1 MKTKENQ
8 DRQSA
13 AAPRQERKARPEDT
27 APERKKRPASGA
39 ATGSSAP
46 ARRRPAEAAGKS
58 PRQQKPAQSA
68 PEESR
73 QRPARTAQSAPEQA
87 RQRPAR
93 APQSAPTQSRQRPA
107 AAAQKEQPAAQRQQT
122 GKRQPDSRPAR
133 SQSTAQQQPRRRA
146 ASELKG
152 ISVTPP
158 QGTGPRKSAPR
169 SSSSTPPRRS
179 TTGTARKQEK
189 KNPVQNLLSAVVSR
203 RRMDPE
209 EKARLRR
216 KQEEAREKRKAALG
230 NAPVVI
236 YTQPQSFNRDRLIL
250 ELISIMAVVAALI
263 LGMSV
268 FFKVKTITV
277 AGAETYSTWA
287 VQEASGIK
295 EGDNLLTFSKTRA
308 RAKILANMA
317 YVDSVRIGIKLPD
330 TVIIYVEELDVAYA
344 IKSGDGDWWLMNSSG
359 KVVEQITQR
368 QADNYTQVLGVTLDS
383 PQPTRQ
389 GVAMELP
396 AETSESGELI
406 PVTVTGAQRLATA
419 LEILKALEDNDIVGD
434 AKSVDVTQLNE
445 IMLWYGSRYEVHLGD
460 NTKMDYKIACMND
473 AILQMSDYQTGILD
487 ISFTTWPDQVGYT
500 PFG

>member
-13 AAPRQERKARPEDT
+13 AAPRQERRARPEDT
-27 APERKKRPASGA
+27 APERKRRPASGA
-39 ATGSSAP
+39 ATGSPAP
-46 ARRRPAEAAGKS
+46 ARRGPAEAAGKS
-58 PRQQKPAQSA
+58 TRQQKPAQSA

-73 QRPARTAQSAPEQA
+73 QRPARTT
-87 RQRPAR
+87 
-93 APQSAPTQSRQRPA
+93 QSAPTQSRQRSA
-107 AAAQKEQPAAQRQQT
+107 LAAQKEQPV
-122 GKRQPDSRPAR
+122 KRQPDSRPAR
-133 SQSTAQQQPRRRA
+133 SQSEAQQQPRRRA

-152 ISVTPP
+152 ASVTPP

-169 SSSSTPPRRS
+169 SSGSSTPPRRS
-179 TTGTARKQEK
+179 TSGTARKQEK

-216 KQEEAREKRKAALG
+216 KQEQAREKRKAALG

-250 ELISIMAVVAALI
+250 ELISVMAVVAALI

-368 QADNYTQVLGVTLDS
+368 QAENYTQVLGVTLDS

-389 GVAMELP
+389 GIAMELP

-419 LEILKALEDNDIVGD
+419 LQILKALEDNDIVGD

-460 NTKMDYKIACMND
+460 NTKLDYKIACMND

>member
-13 AAPRQERKARPEDT
+13 AAPRQERRARPEDS

-39 ATGSSAP
+39 TGSPAP
-46 ARRRPAEAAGKS
+46 ERRRPAEAAGKS

-73 QRPARTAQSAPEQA
+73 QRPARVAQSAPEEA

-93 APQSAPTQSRQRPA
+93 AAQTAPTQSRQRPA
-107 AAAQKEQPAAQRQQT
+107 PAAQKEQLAAQRQQT

-133 SQSTAQQQPRRRA
+133 SQSTAQQQPRRRP
-146 ASELKG
+146 SSQSGG

-169 SSSSTPPRRS
+169 SSSTPPRRS

-216 KQEEAREKRKAALG
+216 KQEEAREKRKAAMG

-406 PVTVTGAQRLATA
+406 PVTVTGAQRLASA

-460 NTKMDYKIACMND
+460 NTKLDYKIACMND

>member
-13 AAPRQERKARPEDT
+13 AAPRQERRARPEDS
-27 APERKKRPASGA
+27 ASERKKRPASGA
-39 ATGSSAP
+39 AGGSPAP
-46 ARRRPAEAAGKS
+46 ERRRPAETAGKS
-58 PRQQKPAQSA
+58 TRPQKPAQSTPEEARQRPARTAQNA

-73 QRPARTAQSAPEQA
+73 QRPARAA
-87 RQRPAR
+87 
-93 APQSAPTQSRQRPA
+93 QSAPTQNRQRPA
-107 AAAQKEQPAAQRQQT
+107 AAAQKKQPTRTAQREQT
-122 GKRQPDSRPAR
+122 GKRQPDSRQ
-133 SQSTAQQQPRRRA
+133 SQSTARQPRRAA

-152 ISVTPP
+152 VSVTPP

-169 SSSSTPPRRS
+169 SSGSSAPPRRS
-179 TTGTARKQEK
+179 TSGTTRKQEK
-189 KNPVQNLLSAVVSR
+189 KSPVQNLLSAVVSR

-250 ELISIMAVVAALI
+250 ELISVMAVVAALI

-344 IKSGDGDWWLMNSSG
+344 IKSGDGDWWLINSSG

-368 QADNYTQVLGVTLDS
+368 QAENYTQVLGVTLDS

-396 AETSESGELI
+396 AETSETGELI

-419 LEILKALEDNDIVGD
+419 LQILKALEDNDIVGD

-445 IMLWYGSRYEVHLGD
+445 ILLWYGSRYEVHLGD
-460 NTKMDYKIACMND
+460 NTKLDYKIACMND

>member
-13 AAPRQERKARPEDT
+13 AAPRQERRARPEDS

-39 ATGSSAP
+39 AGGSPAP
-46 ARRRPAEAAGKS
+46 ERRRPAETAGKS
-58 PRQQKPAQSA
+58 TRPQKPAQST
-68 PEESR
+68 PEEAR
-73 QRPARTAQSAPEQA
+73 QRPARTAQ
-87 RQRPAR
+87 
-93 APQSAPTQSRQRPA
+93 
-107 AAAQKEQPAAQRQQT
+107 KEQPTRTAQREQT
-122 GKRQPDSRPAR
+122 GKRQPNSRQ
-133 SQSTAQQQPRRRA
+133 SQSTAQQPRRA
-146 ASELKG
+146 AATELKG
-152 ISVTPP
+152 VSVTPP

-169 SSSSTPPRRS
+169 SSGSSAPPRRS
-179 TTGTARKQEK
+179 TSGTARKQEK

-216 KQEEAREKRKAALG
+216 KQEQAREKRKAALG

-250 ELISIMAVVAALI
+250 ELISVMAVVAALI

-368 QADNYTQVLGVTLDS
+368 QAENYTQVLGVTLDS

-389 GVAMELP
+389 GIAMELP

-419 LEILKALEDNDIVGD
+419 LQILKALEDNDIVGD

-460 NTKMDYKIACMND
+460 NTKLDYKIACMND

>member
-13 AAPRQERKARPEDT
+13 AAPRQERRARPEDS

-39 ATGSSAP
+39 AGGSPAP
-46 ARRRPAEAAGKS
+46 ERRRPAETAGKS
-58 PRQQKPAQSA
+58 TRPQKPAQSTPEEARQRPARTAQNA

-73 QRPARTAQSAPEQA
+73 QRPARTAQKEQ
-87 RQRPAR
+87 
-93 APQSAPTQSRQRPA
+93 PTRT
-107 AAAQKEQPAAQRQQT
+107 AQKEQPTRTAQREQT
-122 GKRQPDSRPAR
+122 GKRQPDSRQ
-133 SQSTAQQQPRRRA
+133 SQSTARQPRRAA

-152 ISVTPP
+152 VSVTPP

-169 SSSSTPPRRS
+169 SSGSSAPPRRS
-179 TTGTARKQEK
+179 TSGTTRKQEK
-189 KNPVQNLLSAVVSR
+189 KSPVQNLLSAVVSR

-250 ELISIMAVVAALI
+250 ELISVMAVVAALI

-344 IKSGDGDWWLMNSSG
+344 IKSGDGDWWLINSSG
-359 KVVEQITQR
+359 KVVEQVTQR
-368 QADNYTQVLGVTLDS
+368 QAENYTQVLGVTLDS

-396 AETSESGELI
+396 AETSETGELI

-419 LEILKALEDNDIVGD
+419 LQILKALEDNDIVGD

-445 IMLWYGSRYEVHLGD
+445 ILLWYGSRYEVHLGD
-460 NTKMDYKIACMND
+460 NTKLDYKIACMND

>member
-13 AAPRQERKARPEDT
+13 AAPRQERRARPEDS

-39 ATGSSAP
+39 AGGSPAP
-46 ARRRPAEAAGKS
+46 ERRRPAETAGKS
-58 PRQQKPAQSA
+58 TRQRKPAQSTPEEARQRPARTAQNA

-73 QRPARTAQSAPEQA
+73 QRPARTAQKEQ
-87 RQRPAR
+87 
-93 APQSAPTQSRQRPA
+93 PTRT
-107 AAAQKEQPAAQRQQT
+107 AQKEQPTRTAQREQT
-122 GKRQPDSRPAR
+122 GKRQPDSRQ
-133 SQSTAQQQPRRRA
+133 SQSTARQPRRAA

-152 ISVTPP
+152 VSVTPP

-169 SSSSTPPRRS
+169 SSGSSAPPRRS
-179 TTGTARKQEK
+179 TSGTTRKQEK
-189 KNPVQNLLSAVVSR
+189 KSPVQNLLSAVVSR

-250 ELISIMAVVAALI
+250 ELISVMAVVAALI

-344 IKSGDGDWWLMNSSG
+344 IKSGDGDWWLINSSG
-359 KVVEQITQR
+359 KVVEQVTQR
-368 QADNYTQVLGVTLDS
+368 QAENYTQVLGVTLDS

-396 AETSESGELI
+396 AETSETGELI

-419 LEILKALEDNDIVGD
+419 LQILKALEDNDIVGD

-445 IMLWYGSRYEVHLGD
+445 ILLWYGSRYEVHLGD
-460 NTKMDYKIACMND
+460 NTKLDYKIACMND

>member
-13 AAPRQERKARPEDT
+13 AAPRQERRARPEDS

-39 ATGSSAP
+39 AGGNPAP
-46 ARRRPAEAAGKS
+46 ERRRPAETAGKS
-58 PRQQKPAQSA
+58 TRQQKPAQST
-68 PEESR
+68 PEEAR
-73 QRPARTAQSAPEQA
+73 QRPARTAQSAPEEGRQRQA
-87 RQRPAR
+87 RA
-93 APQSAPTQSRQRPA
+93 AQSAPTQSRQRPA
-107 AAAQKEQPAAQRQQT
+107 PAAQKKQPTAQRQQT
-122 GKRQPDSRPAR
+122 GRQQDSRQSR
-133 SQSTAQQQPRRRA
+133 SAAQQQPRRRA

-152 ISVTPP
+152 VSVTPP

-169 SSSSTPPRRS
+169 SSGSSAPPRRS
-179 TTGTARKQEK
+179 TSGTTRKQEK
-189 KNPVQNLLSAVVSR
+189 KSPVQNLLSAVVSR

-250 ELISIMAVVAALI
+250 ELISVMAVVAALI

-344 IKSGDGDWWLMNSSG
+344 IKSGDGDWWLINSSG
-359 KVVEQITQR
+359 KVVEQVTQR
-368 QADNYTQVLGVTLDS
+368 QAENYTQVLGVTLDS

-406 PVTVTGAQRLATA
+406 PVTVTGAQRLASA

-445 IMLWYGSRYEVHLGD
+445 ILLWYGSRYEVHLGD
-460 NTKMDYKIACMND
+460 NTKLDYKIACMND

>member
-13 AAPRQERKARPEDT
+13 AAPRQERRARPEDS

-39 ATGSSAP
+39 AGGSPAP
-46 ARRRPAEAAGKS
+46 ERRRPAETAGKS
-58 PRQQKPAQSA
+58 TRQRKPAQSTPEEARQRPARTAQNA

-73 QRPARTAQSAPEQA
+73 QRPARAA
-87 RQRPAR
+87 
-93 APQSAPTQSRQRPA
+93 QSAPTQSRQRSA
-107 AAAQKEQPAAQRQQT
+107 LAAQKEQPA
-122 GKRQPDSRPAR
+122 KRQPDSRPAR
-133 SQSTAQQQPRRRA
+133 SQSEAQQPRRAA

-152 ISVTPP
+152 VSVTPP

-169 SSSSTPPRRS
+169 SSSAPPRRS
-179 TTGTARKQEK
+179 TSGTTRKQEK
-189 KNPVQNLLSAVVSR
+189 KSPVQNLLSAVVSR

-250 ELISIMAVVAALI
+250 ELISVMAVVAALI

-344 IKSGDGDWWLMNSSG
+344 IKSGDGDWWLINSSG

-368 QADNYTQVLGVTLDS
+368 QAENYTQVLGVTLDS

-396 AETSESGELI
+396 AETSETGELI

-419 LEILKALEDNDIVGD
+419 LQILKALEDNDIVGD

-445 IMLWYGSRYEVHLGD
+445 ILLWYGSRYEVHLGD
-460 NTKMDYKIACMND
+460 NTKLDYKIACMND

>member
-13 AAPRQERKARPEDT
+13 AAPRQERRARPEDS

-39 ATGSSAP
+39 AGGSPAP
-46 ARRRPAEAAGKS
+46 ERRRPAETAGKS
-58 PRQQKPAQSA
+58 TRPQKPAQST
-68 PEESR
+68 PEEAR
-73 QRPARTAQSAPEQA
+73 QQPARTAQ
-87 RQRPAR
+87 
-93 APQSAPTQSRQRPA
+93 
-107 AAAQKEQPAAQRQQT
+107 KEQPTRTAQREQT
-122 GKRQPDSRPAR
+122 GKRQPNSRQ
-133 SQSTAQQQPRRRA
+133 SQSTAQQPRRA
-146 ASELKG
+146 AATELKG
-152 ISVTPP
+152 VSVTPP

-169 SSSSTPPRRS
+169 SSGSSAPPRRS
-179 TTGTARKQEK
+179 TSGTTRKQEK
-189 KNPVQNLLSAVVSR
+189 KSPVQNLLSAVVSR

-250 ELISIMAVVAALI
+250 ELISVMAVVAALI

-344 IKSGDGDWWLMNSSG
+344 IKSGDGDWWLINSSG
-359 KVVEQITQR
+359 KVVEQVTQR
-368 QADNYTQVLGVTLDS
+368 QAENYTQVLGVTLDS

-396 AETSESGELI
+396 AETSETGELI

-419 LEILKALEDNDIVGD
+419 LQILKALEDNDIVGD

-445 IMLWYGSRYEVHLGD
+445 ILLWYGSRYEVHLGD
-460 NTKMDYKIACMND
+460 NTKLDYKIACMND

>member
-13 AAPRQERKARPEDT
+13 AAPRQERRARPEDT
-27 APERKKRPASGA
+27 APERKRRPASGA
-39 ATGSSAP
+39 ATGSPAP
-46 ARRRPAEAAGKS
+46 ARRGPAEAAGKS
-58 PRQQKPAQSA
+58 TRQQKPAQSA

-73 QRPARTAQSAPEQA
+73 QRPARTT
-87 RQRPAR
+87 
-93 APQSAPTQSRQRPA
+93 QSAPTQSRQRSA
-107 AAAQKEQPAAQRQQT
+107 LAAQKEQPA
-122 GKRQPDSRPAR
+122 KRQPDSRPAR
-133 SQSTAQQQPRRRA
+133 SQSEAQQQPRRRA
-146 ASELKG
+146 TSELKG
-152 ISVTPP
+152 ASVTPP

-169 SSSSTPPRRS
+169 SSGSSTPPRRS
-179 TTGTARKQEK
+179 TSGTARKQEK

-216 KQEEAREKRKAALG
+216 KQEQAREKRKAALG

-250 ELISIMAVVAALI
+250 ELISVMAVVAALI

-368 QADNYTQVLGVTLDS
+368 QAENYTQVLGVTLDS

-389 GVAMELP
+389 GIAMELP

-419 LEILKALEDNDIVGD
+419 LQILKALEDNDIVGD

-460 NTKMDYKIACMND
+460 NTKLDYKIACMND

>member
-13 AAPRQERKARPEDT
+13 AAPRQERRARPEDS

-39 ATGSSAP
+39 AGGSPAP
-46 ARRRPAEAAGKS
+46 ERRRPAETAGKS
-58 PRQQKPAQSA
+58 TRPQKPAQST
-68 PEESR
+68 PEEAR
-73 QRPARTAQSAPEQA
+73 QRPARTAQ
-87 RQRPAR
+87 
-93 APQSAPTQSRQRPA
+93 
-107 AAAQKEQPAAQRQQT
+107 KEQPTRTVQREQT
-122 GKRQPDSRPAR
+122 GKRQPDSRQ
-133 SQSTAQQQPRRRA
+133 SQSAAQQQTTRRRP
-146 ASELKG
+146 SSQSGG

-169 SSSSTPPRRS
+169 SSSTPPRRS
-179 TTGTARKQEK
+179 ATVTARKQEK
-189 KNPVQNLLSAVVSR
+189 KSPVQNLLSAVVSR

-250 ELISIMAVVAALI
+250 ELISVMAVVAALI

-268 FFKVKTITV
+268 FFNVKTITV

-344 IKSGDGDWWLMNSSG
+344 IKSGDGDWWLINSSG
-359 KVVEQITQR
+359 KVVEQVTQR
-368 QADNYTQVLGVTLDS
+368 QAENYTQVLGVTLDS

-396 AETSESGELI
+396 AETSETGELI

-419 LEILKALEDNDIVGD
+419 LQILKALEDNDIVGD

-445 IMLWYGSRYEVHLGD
+445 ILLWYGSRYEVHLGD
-460 NTKMDYKIACMND
+460 NTKLDYKIACMND

>member
-8 DRQSA
+8 DRQST
-13 AAPRQERKARPEDT
+13 AAPRQERRARPEDS

-39 ATGSSAP
+39 ATGSPAP
-46 ARRRPAEAAGKS
+46 ERRRPAETAGKS
-58 PRQQKPAQSA
+58 SRQQKPAQSA

-73 QRPARTAQSAPEQA
+73 QRPARTAQNAPEES

-93 APQSAPTQSRQRPA
+93 AAQSAPTQSRQRPA

-122 GKRQPDSRPAR
+122 GRQQDSRQSR
-133 SQSTAQQQPRRRA
+133 SAAQQQPRRRA
-146 ASELKG
+146 TSELKG
-152 ISVTPP
+152 VSVTPP

-169 SSSSTPPRRS
+169 SSSTPPRRS
-179 TTGTARKQEK
+179 TSGTARKQEK
-189 KNPVQNLLSAVVSR
+189 KNPVQNLLSAVTNR
-203 RRMDPE
+203 KRLDPE

-250 ELISIMAVVAALI
+250 ELISVMAVVAALI

-344 IKSGDGDWWLMNSSG
+344 IKSSDGDWWLMNSSG

-368 QADNYTQVLGVTLDS
+368 QAENYTQVLGVTLDS

-389 GVAMELP
+389 GIAMELP

-406 PVTVTGAQRLATA
+406 PVTVTGAQRLASA

-445 IMLWYGSRYEVHLGD
+445 ILLWYGSRYEVHLGD
-460 NTKMDYKIACMND
+460 NTKLDYKIACMND

-487 ISFTTWPDQVGYT
+487 ISFTIWPDQVGYT

>member
-13 AAPRQERKARPEDT
+13 AAPRQERRARPEDT

-39 ATGSSAP
+39 AGGSPAP
-46 ARRRPAEAAGKS
+46 TRRRPAETAGKS

-73 QRPARTAQSAPEQA
+73 QRPARAAQSAPEEA
-87 RQRPAR
+87 RRPAR
-93 APQSAPTQSRQRPA
+93 TAQNAPTQSRQRPA
-107 AAAQKEQPAAQRQQT
+107 PAAQKEQPA
-122 GKRQPDSRPAR
+122 KRQPDSRPAR
-133 SQSTAQQQPRRRA
+133 SQSAAQQQPRRRA

-152 ISVTPP
+152 VSVTPP

-169 SSSSTPPRRS
+169 SSGSSTPPRRS
-179 TTGTARKQEK
+179 TSGTTRKQEK

-216 KQEEAREKRKAALG
+216 KQEEAREKRKAAMG

-250 ELISIMAVVAALI
+250 ELISVMAVVAALI

-406 PVTVTGAQRLATA
+406 PVTVTGAQRLSTA
-419 LEILKALEDNDIVGD
+419 LDILKALEDNDIVGD

-460 NTKMDYKIACMND
+460 NTKLDYKIACMND

>member
-13 AAPRQERKARPEDT
+13 AAPRQERRARPEDS

-39 ATGSSAP
+39 AGGSPAP
-46 ARRRPAEAAGKS
+46 ERRRPAETAGKS
-58 PRQQKPAQSA
+58 TRPQKPAQSTPEEARQRPARTAQNA

-73 QRPARTAQSAPEQA
+73 QRPARTAQ
-87 RQRPAR
+87 
-93 APQSAPTQSRQRPA
+93 
-107 AAAQKEQPAAQRQQT
+107 KEQPTRTAQREQT
-122 GKRQPDSRPAR
+122 GKRQPNSRQ
-133 SQSTAQQQPRRRA
+133 SQSTAQQPRRA
-146 ASELKG
+146 AATELKG
-152 ISVTPP
+152 VSVTPP

-169 SSSSTPPRRS
+169 SSGSSAPPRRS
-179 TTGTARKQEK
+179 TSGTTRKQEK
-189 KNPVQNLLSAVVSR
+189 KSPVQNLLSAVVSR

-250 ELISIMAVVAALI
+250 ELISVMAVVAALI

-344 IKSGDGDWWLMNSSG
+344 IKSGDGDWWLINSSG
-359 KVVEQITQR
+359 KVVEQVTQR
-368 QADNYTQVLGVTLDS
+368 QAENYTQVLGVTLDS

-396 AETSESGELI
+396 AETSETGELI

-419 LEILKALEDNDIVGD
+419 LQILKALEDNDIVGD

-445 IMLWYGSRYEVHLGD
+445 ILLWYGSRYEVHLGD
-460 NTKMDYKIACMND
+460 NTKLDYKIACMND

>member
-13 AAPRQERKARPEDT
+13 AAPRQERRARPEDS

-39 ATGSSAP
+39 AGGSPAP
-46 ARRRPAEAAGKS
+46 ERRRPAETAGKS
-58 PRQQKPAQSA
+58 TRPQKPTQST
-68 PEESR
+68 PEEAR
-73 QRPARTAQSAPEQA
+73 QRPARTAQ
-87 RQRPAR
+87 
-93 APQSAPTQSRQRPA
+93 
-107 AAAQKEQPAAQRQQT
+107 KEQPTRTAQREQT
-122 GKRQPDSRPAR
+122 GKRQPDSRQ
-133 SQSTAQQQPRRRA
+133 SQSTAQQPRRAA

-152 ISVTPP
+152 VSVTPP

-169 SSSSTPPRRS
+169 SSGSSAPPRRS
-179 TTGTARKQEK
+179 TSGTTRKQEK
-189 KNPVQNLLSAVVSR
+189 KSPVQNLLSAVVSR

-250 ELISIMAVVAALI
+250 ELISVMAVVAALI

-344 IKSGDGDWWLMNSSG
+344 IKSGDGDWWLINSSG
-359 KVVEQITQR
+359 KVVEQVTQR
-368 QADNYTQVLGVTLDS
+368 QAENYTQVLGVTLDS

-396 AETSESGELI
+396 AETSETGELI

-419 LEILKALEDNDIVGD
+419 LQILKALEDNDIVGD

-445 IMLWYGSRYEVHLGD
+445 ILLWYGSRYEVHLGD
-460 NTKMDYKIACMND
+460 NTKLDYKIACMND

>member
-13 AAPRQERKARPEDT
+13 AAPRQERRARPEDS

-39 ATGSSAP
+39 AGGSP
-46 ARRRPAEAAGKS
+46 ALERRRPAETAGKS
-58 PRQQKPAQSA
+58 TRQRKPAQSTPEEARQRPARTAQNA

-73 QRPARTAQSAPEQA
+73 QRPARAA
-87 RQRPAR
+87 
-93 APQSAPTQSRQRPA
+93 QSAPTQNRQRPA
-107 AAAQKEQPAAQRQQT
+107 AAAQKEQPTRTAQREQT
-122 GKRQPDSRPAR
+122 GKRQPDSRQ
-133 SQSTAQQQPRRRA
+133 SQSTAQQPRRAA

-152 ISVTPP
+152 VSVTPP

-169 SSSSTPPRRS
+169 SSGSSAPPRRS
-179 TTGTARKQEK
+179 ASGTTRKQEK
-189 KNPVQNLLSAVVSR
+189 KSPVQNLLSAVVSR

-250 ELISIMAVVAALI
+250 ELISVMAVVAALI

-344 IKSGDGDWWLMNSSG
+344 IKSGDGDWWLINSSG
-359 KVVEQITQR
+359 KVVEQVTQR
-368 QADNYTQVLGVTLDS
+368 QAENYTQVLGVTLDS

-396 AETSESGELI
+396 AETSETGELI

-419 LEILKALEDNDIVGD
+419 LQILKALEDNDIVGD

-445 IMLWYGSRYEVHLGD
+445 ILLWYGSRYEVHLGD
-460 NTKMDYKIACMND
+460 NTKLDYKIACMND

>member
-13 AAPRQERKARPEDT
+13 AAPRQERRARPEDS

-39 ATGSSAP
+39 AGGSPAP
-46 ARRRPAEAAGKS
+46 ERRRPAETAGKS
-58 PRQQKPAQSA
+58 TRPQKPAQRT
-68 PEESR
+68 PEEAR
-73 QRPARTAQSAPEQA
+73 QRPARTAQ
-87 RQRPAR
+87 
-93 APQSAPTQSRQRPA
+93 
-107 AAAQKEQPAAQRQQT
+107 KEQPSRTAQREQT
-122 GKRQPDSRPAR
+122 GKRQPDSRQ
-133 SQSTAQQQPRRRA
+133 SQSTAQQPRRAA

-152 ISVTPP
+152 VSVTPP

-169 SSSSTPPRRS
+169 SSGSSAPPRRS
-179 TTGTARKQEK
+179 TSGTTRKQEK
-189 KNPVQNLLSAVVSR
+189 KSPVQNLLSAVVSR

-250 ELISIMAVVAALI
+250 ELISVMAVVAALI

-344 IKSGDGDWWLMNSSG
+344 IKSGDGDWWLINSSG
-359 KVVEQITQR
+359 KVVEQVTQR
-368 QADNYTQVLGVTLDS
+368 QAENYTQVLGVTLDS

-396 AETSESGELI
+396 AETSETGELI

-419 LEILKALEDNDIVGD
+419 LQILKALEDNDIVGD

-445 IMLWYGSRYEVHLGD
+445 ILLWYGSRYEVHLGD
-460 NTKMDYKIACMND
+460 NTKLDYKIACMND

>member
-13 AAPRQERKARPEDT
+13 AAPRQERRARPEDS

-39 ATGSSAP
+39 AGGSPAP
-46 ARRRPAEAAGKS
+46 ERRRPAETAGKS
-58 PRQQKPAQSA
+58 TRPQKPAQSTPEEARQRPARTAQNA

-73 QRPARTAQSAPEQA
+73 QRPARTAQKEQ
-87 RQRPAR
+87 
-93 APQSAPTQSRQRPA
+93 PTRT
-107 AAAQKEQPAAQRQQT
+107 AQKEQPTRTAQREQT
-122 GKRQPDSRPAR
+122 GKRQPDSRQ
-133 SQSTAQQQPRRRA
+133 SQSTAQQPRRAA

-152 ISVTPP
+152 VSVTPP

-169 SSSSTPPRRS
+169 SSGSSAPPRRS
-179 TTGTARKQEK
+179 TSGTTRKQEK
-189 KNPVQNLLSAVVSR
+189 KSPVQNLLSAVVSR

-250 ELISIMAVVAALI
+250 ELISVMAVVAALI

-344 IKSGDGDWWLMNSSG
+344 IKSGDGDWWLINSSG
-359 KVVEQITQR
+359 KVVEQVTQR
-368 QADNYTQVLGVTLDS
+368 QAENYTQVLGVTLDS

-396 AETSESGELI
+396 AETSETGELI

-419 LEILKALEDNDIVGD
+419 LQILKALEDNDIVGD

-445 IMLWYGSRYEVHLGD
+445 ILLWYGSRYEVHLGD
-460 NTKMDYKIACMND
+460 NTKLDYKIACMND

>member
-1 MKTKENQ
+1 MKTKESQ
-8 DRQSA
+8 DRQSTA
-13 AAPRQERKARPEDT
+13 ASRQERRARPEDT

-39 ATGSSAP
+39 AAGSSAP
-46 ARRRPAEAAGKS
+46 ASRGSAETTGKS
-58 PRQQKPAQSA
+58 PRQQKPV
-68 PEESR
+68 
-73 QRPARTAQSAPEQA
+73 
-87 RQRPAR
+87 
-93 APQSAPTQSRQRPA
+93 QSAPTQSRQRPA
-107 AAAQKEQPAAQRQQT
+107 SAIQKEQPT
-122 GKRQPDSRPAR
+122 KRQPDSRPAR
-133 SQSTAQQQPRRRA
+133 SQSEAQQQPRRRA

-152 ISVTPP
+152 VSVTPP

-169 SSSSTPPRRS
+169 SSGSSVPPKRS

-216 KQEEAREKRKAALG
+216 KQEQAREKRKAALG

-419 LEILKALEDNDIVGD
+419 LQILKALEDNDIVGD

-460 NTKMDYKIACMND
+460 NTKLDYKIACMND

>member
-13 AAPRQERKARPEDT
+13 AAPRQERRARPEDS

-39 ATGSSAP
+39 AGGSPAP
-46 ARRRPAEAAGKS
+46 ERRRPAETAGKS
-58 PRQQKPAQSA
+58 TRPQKPAQST
-68 PEESR
+68 PEEAR
-73 QRPARTAQSAPEQA
+73 QRPARTAQ
-87 RQRPAR
+87 
-93 APQSAPTQSRQRPA
+93 
-107 AAAQKEQPAAQRQQT
+107 KEQPTRTVQREQT
-122 GKRQPDSRPAR
+122 GKRQPDSRQ
-133 SQSTAQQQPRRRA
+133 SQSAAQQQTTRRRP
-146 ASELKG
+146 SSQSGG

-169 SSSSTPPRRS
+169 SSSTPPRRS
-179 TTGTARKQEK
+179 ATGTARKQEK
-189 KNPVQNLLSAVVSR
+189 KSPVQNLLSAVVSR

-250 ELISIMAVVAALI
+250 ELISVMAVVAALI

-344 IKSGDGDWWLMNSSG
+344 IKSGDGDWWLINSSG
-359 KVVEQITQR
+359 KVVEQVTQR
-368 QADNYTQVLGVTLDS
+368 QAENYTQVLGVTLDS

-396 AETSESGELI
+396 AETSETGELI

-419 LEILKALEDNDIVGD
+419 LQILKALEDNDIVGD

-445 IMLWYGSRYEVHLGD
+445 ILLWYGSRYEVHLGD
-460 NTKMDYKIACMND
+460 NTKLDYKIACMND

>member
-1 MKTKENQ
+1 MKTKDNQ

-13 AAPRQERKARPEDT
+13 AAPRQERRTRPEDS

-39 ATGSSAP
+39 AGGSPAP
-46 ARRRPAEAAGKS
+46 ERRRPAETAGKS
-58 PRQQKPAQSA
+58 TRQQKPIQST
-68 PEESR
+68 PEE
-73 QRPARTAQSAPEQA
+73 A
-87 RQRPAR
+87 RQRPTR
-93 APQSAPTQSRQRPA
+93 T
-107 AAAQKEQPAAQRQQT
+107 AQKEQPTRTAQREQT
-122 GKRQPDSRPAR
+122 GKRQPDSRQ
-133 SQSTAQQQPRRRA
+133 SQSTAQQPRRAA

-152 ISVTPP
+152 VSVTPP

-169 SSSSTPPRRS
+169 SSGSSAPPRRS
-179 TTGTARKQEK
+179 TSGTTRKQEK
-189 KNPVQNLLSAVVSR
+189 KSPVQNLLSAVVSR

-250 ELISIMAVVAALI
+250 ELISVMAVVAALI

-344 IKSGDGDWWLMNSSG
+344 IKSGDGDWWLINSSG
-359 KVVEQITQR
+359 KVVEQVTQR
-368 QADNYTQVLGVTLDS
+368 QAENYTQVLGVTLDS

-396 AETSESGELI
+396 AETSETGELI

-419 LEILKALEDNDIVGD
+419 LQILKALEDNDIVGD

-445 IMLWYGSRYEVHLGD
+445 ILLWYGSRYEVHLGD
-460 NTKMDYKIACMND
+460 NTKLDYKIACMND

>member
-1 MKTKENQ
+1 MKTKEDQ

-13 AAPRQERKARPEDT
+13 AAPRQERRARPEDS

-39 ATGSSAP
+39 AGGSPAP
-46 ARRRPAEAAGKS
+46 ERRRPAETAGKS
-58 PRQQKPAQSA
+58 TRPQKPAQST
-68 PEESR
+68 PEEAR
-73 QRPARTAQSAPEQA
+73 QRPARTAQ
-87 RQRPAR
+87 
-93 APQSAPTQSRQRPA
+93 
-107 AAAQKEQPAAQRQQT
+107 KEQPTRTVQREQT
-122 GKRQPDSRPAR
+122 GKRQPDSRQ
-133 SQSTAQQQPRRRA
+133 SQSAAQQQTTRRRP
-146 ASELKG
+146 SSQSGG

-169 SSSSTPPRRS
+169 SSSTPPRRS
-179 TTGTARKQEK
+179 ATGTARKQEK
-189 KNPVQNLLSAVVSR
+189 KSPVQNLLSAVVSR

-250 ELISIMAVVAALI
+250 ELISVMAVVAALI

-344 IKSGDGDWWLMNSSG
+344 IKSGDGDWWLINSSG
-359 KVVEQITQR
+359 KVVEQVTQR
-368 QADNYTQVLGVTLDS
+368 QAENYTQVLGVTLDS

-396 AETSESGELI
+396 AETSETGELI

-419 LEILKALEDNDIVGD
+419 LQILKALEDNDIVGD

-445 IMLWYGSRYEVHLGD
+445 ILLWYGSRYEVHLGD
-460 NTKMDYKIACMND
+460 NTKLDYKIACMND

>member
-13 AAPRQERKARPEDT
+13 AAPRQERRAHPEDS

-39 ATGSSAP
+39 TGSPAP
-46 ARRRPAEAAGKS
+46 ERRRPAEAAGKS

-73 QRPARTAQSAPEQA
+73 QRPARTAQSAPEEA
-87 RQRPAR
+87 RRPAR
-93 APQSAPTQSRQRPA
+93 TAQNAPTQSRQRPA
-107 AAAQKEQPAAQRQQT
+107 PAAQKEQPAAQRQQT

-133 SQSTAQQQPRRRA
+133 SQSTAQQQPRRRP
-146 ASELKG
+146 SSQSGG

-169 SSSSTPPRRS
+169 SSSTPPRRS
-179 TTGTARKQEK
+179 ATGTTRKQEK

-216 KQEEAREKRKAALG
+216 KQEEAREKRKAAMG

-419 LEILKALEDNDIVGD
+419 LDILKALEDNDIVGD
-434 AKSVDVTQLNE
+434 AKSVDVTQLSE

>member
-13 AAPRQERKARPEDT
+13 AAPRQERRARPEDS

-39 ATGSSAP
+39 AGGSPAP
-46 ARRRPAEAAGKS
+46 ERRRPAETAGKS
-58 PRQQKPAQSA
+58 TRQRKPAQST
-68 PEESR
+68 PEEAR
-73 QRPARTAQSAPEQA
+73 QRPARTAQ
-87 RQRPAR
+87 
-93 APQSAPTQSRQRPA
+93 
-107 AAAQKEQPAAQRQQT
+107 KEQPTRTVQREQT
-122 GKRQPDSRPAR
+122 GKRQPDSRQ
-133 SQSTAQQQPRRRA
+133 SQSAAQQQTTRRRP
-146 ASELKG
+146 SSQSGG

-169 SSSSTPPRRS
+169 SSSTPPRRS
-179 TTGTARKQEK
+179 ATGTARKQEK
-189 KNPVQNLLSAVVSR
+189 KSPVQNLLSAVVSR

-250 ELISIMAVVAALI
+250 ELISVMAVVAALI

-344 IKSGDGDWWLMNSSG
+344 IKSGDGDWWLINSSG
-359 KVVEQITQR
+359 KVVEQVTQR
-368 QADNYTQVLGVTLDS
+368 QAENYTQVLGVTLDS

-396 AETSESGELI
+396 AETSETGELI

-419 LEILKALEDNDIVGD
+419 LQILKALEDNDIVGD

-445 IMLWYGSRYEVHLGD
+445 ILLWYGSRYEVHLGD
-460 NTKMDYKIACMND
+460 NTKLDYKIACMND

>member
-13 AAPRQERKARPEDT
+13 AAPRQERRARPEDS

-39 ATGSSAP
+39 TGSPAP
-46 ARRRPAEAAGKS
+46 ERRRPAEAAGKS
-58 PRQQKPAQSA
+58 PRQQKPVQST

-73 QRPARTAQSAPEQA
+73 QRPARTAQSAPEEA

-93 APQSAPTQSRQRPA
+93 T
-107 AAAQKEQPAAQRQQT
+107 AQKKQPTRTAQREQT
-122 GKRQPDSRPAR
+122 GKRQPDSRQ
-133 SQSTAQQQPRRRA
+133 SQSAAQQQTTRRRP
-146 ASELKG
+146 SSQSGG

-169 SSSSTPPRRS
+169 SSGSSAPPRRS
-179 TTGTARKQEK
+179 TSGTTRKQEK
-189 KNPVQNLLSAVVSR
+189 KSPVQNLLSAVVSR

-216 KQEEAREKRKAALG
+216 KQEEAREKRKAAMG

>member
-13 AAPRQERKARPEDT
+13 AAPRQERRARPEDS

-39 ATGSSAP
+39 AGGSPAP
-46 ARRRPAEAAGKS
+46 ERRRPAETAGKS
-58 PRQQKPAQSA
+58 TRPQKPAQSTPEEARQRPARTAQNA

-73 QRPARTAQSAPEQA
+73 QRPARAA
-87 RQRPAR
+87 
-93 APQSAPTQSRQRPA
+93 QSAPTQNRQRPA
-107 AAAQKEQPAAQRQQT
+107 AAAQKEQPTRTAQREQT
-122 GKRQPDSRPAR
+122 GKRQPDSRQ
-133 SQSTAQQQPRRRA
+133 SQSTAQQPRRAA

-152 ISVTPP
+152 VSVTPP

-169 SSSSTPPRRS
+169 SSSAPPRRS
-179 TTGTARKQEK
+179 TSGTTRKQEK
-189 KNPVQNLLSAVVSR
+189 KSPVQNLLSAVVSR

-250 ELISIMAVVAALI
+250 ELISVMAVVAALI

-277 AGAETYSTWA
+277 AGAKTYSTWA

-344 IKSGDGDWWLMNSSG
+344 IKSGDGDWWLINSSG

-368 QADNYTQVLGVTLDS
+368 QAENYTQVLGVTLDS

-396 AETSESGELI
+396 AETSETGELI
-406 PVTVTGAQRLATA
+406 PVPVTGAQRLATA
-419 LEILKALEDNDIVGD
+419 LQILKALEDNDIVGD

-445 IMLWYGSRYEVHLGD
+445 ILLWYGSRYEVHLGD
-460 NTKMDYKIACMND
+460 NTKLDYKIACMND